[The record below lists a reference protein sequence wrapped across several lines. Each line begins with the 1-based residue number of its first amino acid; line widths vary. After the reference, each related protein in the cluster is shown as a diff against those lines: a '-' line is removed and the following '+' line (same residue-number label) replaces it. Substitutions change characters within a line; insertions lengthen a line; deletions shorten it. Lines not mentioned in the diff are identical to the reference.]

1 MTQLRFIPATF
12 AASAVFLFSS
22 LSSAIV
28 APPAGCGT
36 GPACGVGFECTVVGE
51 SGCASAAPCAP
62 GSSCP
67 EPEPCA
73 TTTVLGCTPAHCM
86 VDAECATGMVCHT
99 WTESCPVTDCACAPN
114 TPDCG
119 CGGVS
124 ACEPKS
130 VSMCTPRYLLPCE
143 AASDCGE
150 GFNCEEQMTGC
161 ATAGSNGSGPTPS
174 GDAAPAPA
182 GGAAGDPIEPIP
194 ACSPQ
199 PTGVFQCVAKPLMC
213 ATAAQCP
220 AGWTCESAVTT
231 APAPACAP
239 GSDCANAGALPA
251 PSPEAWCRPPY
262 YGVDSSGGLETP
274 TTPTTG
280 TGNTGSTGSG
290 TGTGTG
296 GGGSTTGVPPQ
307 PETTNADDA
316 TSHDSAA
323 CQMGHAPASSGV
335 LSLLTL
341 LGALLGLKRRRS

>member
-22 LSSAIV
+22 LSSAII
-28 APPAGCGT
+28 APPVGCGT

-67 EPEPCA
+67 EPEPCT
-73 TTTVLGCTPAHCM
+73 TTTVLGCAPAHCM

-99 WTESCPVTDCACAPN
+99 STEFCPVTDCACAPN

-119 CGGVS
+119 CGVP
-124 ACEPKS
+124 ACDPKS

-143 AASDCGE
+143 VASDCGD
-150 GFNCEEQMTGC
+150 GFTCEAQMTGC

-182 GGAAGDPIEPIP
+182 GGAAGLPAPTPVP

-199 PTGVFQCVAKPLMC
+199 PTGVFQCVAKDLMC

-220 AGWTCESAVTT
+220 AGWTCESQSV
-231 APAPACAP
+231 PSGSACAP
-239 GSDCANAGALPA
+239 GSNCANEPALPA
-251 PSPEAWCRPPY
+251 PTPSRFCRPPY
-262 YGVDSSGGLETP
+262 YGVDGSGSPEKP
-274 TTPTTG
+274 TTPT
-280 TGNTGSTGSG
+280 G
-290 TGTGTG
+290 TGTIGNG
-296 GGGSTTGVPPQ
+296 SGGSTTTGAPPQ

-316 TSHDSAA
+316 ASHDSAA
-323 CQMGHAPASSGV
+323 CQMGHAPVSTGA

-341 LGALLGLKRRRS
+341 LGALFGLKRRRS